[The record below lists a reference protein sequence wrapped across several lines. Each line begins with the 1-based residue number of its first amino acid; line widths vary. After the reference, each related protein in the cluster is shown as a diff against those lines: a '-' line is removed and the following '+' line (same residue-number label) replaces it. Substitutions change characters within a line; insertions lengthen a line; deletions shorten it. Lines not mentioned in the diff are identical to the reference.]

1 MANQANQYEQKLQT
15 LLQKAKELRDTFGKR
30 ISTEANLSSSYSALL
45 ARGRESRGEP
55 NSKDLI
61 KTITSSNHDARQAFA
76 FRGPHEGMGKT
87 VMRNLSYFGL
97 PPEEALLSALLCI
110 IGDSENS
117 FPFLQEA
124 KLPLDAQFLVVLSA
138 LQTHP
143 VLDFEEFKTI
153 EVMYQSANPD
163 NANEAKE
170 AQRRFEQA
178 RGRRGQHAKKH
189 LLKFLPA
196 EIKQKA
202 DLFKTVLQVTL
213 KRDVFGSLDVM
224 REEPENIPLA
234 GLSVED
240 KLELLKIIASFG
252 LGLAS
257 INLDLFNVAPKLEP
271 IDEDDED
278 YEEDEEEEAVK
289 IDPELEIALQEI
301 FKKDVTAGS
310 NLIGVYALE
319 GMNNYPFRLT
329 RIEPTL
335 PRRISSADAI
345 EYLRRGDAGYED
357 EPADNKKTYSNNE
370 VAETVT
376 QLQDREVQRF
386 LEFLK
391 WEMGRNWKSKVG
403 EKKREI
409 LFADNGLKVR
419 NIVFLMAYG
428 LFDEEEI
435 FENIFLFAQKSHPSL
450 AEDTPKILLLSN
462 RYYFLDIL
470 GLNPGLLY
478 NRMQRSSG
486 ATGTLINEV
495 SDFQITRLLHIG
507 MSIYI
512 KVGDA
517 AFKNMPIA
525 WNMLLGQCEG
535 KIDQVFQEVGQ
546 LLDVMDTLLIILET
560 VAPDLKGWVGK
571 LLDALQENAAELP
584 GIENIAQPDHP
595 LRITTRTIISS
606 TLETLNNYCV
616 NALSMRAKIE
626 DVTPI
631 SIIQVLK
638 IDRSKSDKLRTLLAA
653 ASARAAAAAAQK
665 QKKKKNS

>member
-1 MANQANQYEQKLQT
+1 M
-15 LLQKAKELRDTFGKR
+15 
-30 ISTEANLSSSYSALL
+30 
-45 ARGRESRGEP
+45 
-55 NSKDLI
+55 
-61 KTITSSNHDARQAFA
+61 
-76 FRGPHEGMGKT
+76 
-87 VMRNLSYFGL
+87 
-97 PPEEALLSALLCI
+97 
-110 IGDSENS
+110 
-117 FPFLQEA
+117 
-124 KLPLDAQFLVVLSA
+124 
-138 LQTHP
+138 
-143 VLDFEEFKTI
+143 
-153 EVMYQSANPD
+153 
-163 NANEAKE
+163 
-170 AQRRFEQA
+170 
-178 RGRRGQHAKKH
+178 
-189 LLKFLPA
+189 
-196 EIKQKA
+196 
-202 DLFKTVLQVTL
+202 QVTL

-224 REEPENIPLA
+224 REEPENIPLT

-240 KLELLKIIASFG
+240 KLDLIRIIAGFG

-319 GMNNYPFRLT
+319 GMNNYPFRLS

-345 EYLRRGDAGYED
+345 EYLKRGDAGYED
-357 EPADNKKTYSNNE
+357 EGGDSKKTYSNNE

-386 LEFLK
+386 MEFLK

-435 FENIFLFAQKSHPSL
+435 FENIYLFAQKSHPSL
-450 AEDTPKILLLSN
+450 AEDVPKMLLLAN

-478 NRMQRSSG
+478 NRMQRASG

-495 SDFQITRLLHIG
+495 SDFQIRRLLHIG

-546 LLDVMDTLLIILET
+546 FLDVMDTLLVILGT

-571 LLDALQENAAELP
+571 LLDALQENAPELP
-584 GIENIAQPDHP
+584 SVEELAPPQHP
-595 LRITTRTIISS
+595 LRITTRTIITT

-616 NALSMRAKIE
+616 NALSLRAKIE

-631 SIIQVLK
+631 NIIQVLK
-638 IDRSKSDKLRTLLAA
+638 IDRSKSDKLRTQLAA
-653 ASARAAAAAAQK
+653 ASARAAAEAAKK
-665 QKKKKNS
+665 QKKKKS

>member
-1 MANQANQYEQKLQT
+1 MANQTQQYEQKLQA
-15 LLQKAKELRDTFGKR
+15 LMQKAKELRDSFGKR

-45 ARGRESRGEP
+45 ARARESRGEP

-61 KTITSSNHDARQAFA
+61 KTITSSNQDARQAFA
-76 FRGPHEGMGKT
+76 FRGPHEGMGKA
-87 VMRNLSYFGL
+87 VMRNLSHFGL
-97 PPEEALLSALLCI
+97 PPEDTLLSALLCI
-110 IGDSENS
+110 LGDSENS

-124 KLPLDAQFLVVLSA
+124 KLSLDAQFMVVLSA

-202 DLFKTVLQVTL
+202 DLYKIVMQVTL

-224 REEPENIPLA
+224 REEPENIPLT

-278 YEEDEEEEAVK
+278 YEEDEDEAVK

-319 GMNNYPFRLT
+319 GMNNYPFRLS

-345 EYLRRGDAGYED
+345 EYLKRGDAGYED
-357 EPADNKKTYSNNE
+357 EPSENKKTYSNNE

-391 WEMGRNWKSKVG
+391 WEMGRNWKSKIG

-419 NIVFLMAYG
+419 NIVFLVAYG
-428 LFDEEEI
+428 LFEAEEI

-450 AEDTPKILLLSN
+450 AEDMPKMLLLSN

-478 NRMQRSSG
+478 NRMQRASG

-495 SDFQITRLLHIG
+495 SDFQIRRLLHIG

-546 LLDVMDTLLIILET
+546 LLDVMDTLLVILET
-560 VAPDLKGWVGK
+560 VAPDLRGWVGK

-584 GIENIAQPDHP
+584 GIEELAQPHHP
-595 LRITTRTIISS
+595 LRITTRTIITT

-616 NALSMRAKIE
+616 NALNLRAKIE

-631 SIIQVLK
+631 NIIQVLK
-638 IDRSKSDKLRTLLAA
+638 IDRSKSDKLRTQLAA
-653 ASARAAAAAAQK
+653 ASARAAEKKKKK
-665 QKKKKNS
+665 QKKKKS